1 MTALHS
7 YNYLGEQT
15 LCAIEQAMTKV
26 WTSLQTS
33 EPSVD
38 WLKNGELRTLLAN
51 RLMDLAEAGITD
63 PDELSR
69 RTQHILKLYRAKKIS
84 LSRHDFIGSLLQKES
99 PAVDRAHN
107 QCLSRTS
114 SYQSIES
121 YCPLISQVVL
131 CGMSIEV

>member
-1 MTALHS
+1 MKVSPMTALHS

-38 WLKNGELRTLLAN
+38 WLKN
-51 RLMDLAEAGITD
+51 AEAGITD

-69 RTQHILKLYRAKKIS
+69 RTQHILKLYRAKQR
-84 LSRHDFIGSLLQKES
+84 L
-99 PAVDRAHN
+99 P
-107 QCLSRTS
+107 
-114 SYQSIES
+114 
-121 YCPLISQVVL
+121 
-131 CGMSIEV
+131 

>member
-1 MTALHS
+1 MKVSPMTALHS

-69 RTQHILKLYRAKKIS
+69 RTQHILKLYRAKQR
-84 LSRHDFIGSLLQKES
+84 L
-99 PAVDRAHN
+99 P
-107 QCLSRTS
+107 
-114 SYQSIES
+114 
-121 YCPLISQVVL
+121 
-131 CGMSIEV
+131 